1 MLKSEIIDYTVL
13 YCYTFKLENP
23 PISEPFLDA
32 GEKSEIH
39 PKSWPPVM
47 PLYRF
52 TKKCRWIKIVPPQ
65 YLTTSV

>member
-23 PISEPFLDA
+23 PISESFLDA

-39 PKSWPPVM
+39 PKS
-47 PLYRF
+47 
-52 TKKCRWIKIVPPQ
+52 
-65 YLTTSV
+65 